1 LFFDGIDIS
10 YLKWPPYIDLLD
22 GHVCSVTGWH
32 LRLQVEFELI
42 STKSMQLLVLRRHTK
57 EFNPGPFP
65 FDPIHSRQINSNRRN
80 PVIRVHHERNVLTA
94 PQAFRQPQPAPS
106 RGNIRDLSTGKA

>member
-1 LFFDGIDIS
+1 MTD
-10 YLKWPPYIDLLD
+10 
-22 GHVCSVTGWH
+22 WH

-42 STKSMQLLVLRRHTK
+42 STESMQLMVLRRHTK
-57 EFNPGPFP
+57 EFNPGPFG
-65 FDPIHSRQINSNRRN
+65 FDPRHFRQINSNRRS

-106 RGNIRDLSTGKA
+106 RGNIRDRSTGKA